1 MLKTFV
7 VVACVALVSAPA
19 LSQAYPRDEGRG
31 SSYDRDYDRKDNMKD
46 GRDKDHDDKH
56 ESVSGMSKS
65 GAMFKIRI
73 GEAEMKVKCDPSE
86 SMRSCVDAALA
97 LLEKAR
103 SLPTTN
109 GPGTNSAG
117 PATRP

>member
-1 MLKTFV
+1 MANMLKTFV

-46 GRDKDHDDKH
+46 GRDTDRDDKH

-65 GAMFKIRI
+65 GAMFKIR
-73 GEAEMKVKCDPSE
+73 
-86 SMRSCVDAALA
+86 
-97 LLEKAR
+97 
-103 SLPTTN
+103 
-109 GPGTNSAG
+109 
-117 PATRP
+117 ATRRTCCSGSSPAGWRAT